1 MGKLNLNM
9 RPPYSQVSCVY
20 QRTRKNLTFYLDDD
34 MMEFLTPNE
43 VFNVEVRPLEDSAG
57 GEKIELTLVQVDD
70 A

>member
-1 MGKLNLNM
+1 M
-9 RPPYSQVSCVY
+9 SCVY

-43 VFNVEVRPLEDSAG
+43 VFNVEVRPLEDGTGG